1 MKCETVGL
9 IWYMDLG
16 LGSSL
21 DKTSESSVV
30 ASPRMTGITVD
41 KSVEF
46 SYGEL
51 DKATDGFSV
60 ANIIGQGGF
69 GSVYYAEL
77 RNEVC
82 HDVLNSLLKWGLIL
96 IRNVL

>member
-1 MKCETVGL
+1 
-9 IWYMDLG
+9 MDLG
-16 LGSSL
+16 LGNSL
-21 DKTSESSVV
+21 DKASESSVV

-69 GSVYYAEL
+69 GSVYYAQL

-82 HDVLNSLLKWGLIL
+82 HKQISCICTHPILVISELIL
-96 IRNVL
+96 F